1 MTRVSFYVLG
11 DGGNDAA
18 LDKRL
23 QFACRLAEKAWR
35 AGNRIFIAVNSQAE
49 AEALDQLLWQFR
61 PESFVPHN
69 CEHHEGIT
77 TAVVIG
83 CGEDC
88 GEHHDLLINLRAKI
102 PTHFSRF
109 ERLAEVVCQDPA
121 ILSETREHFGF
132 YRQRGY
138 PVETHNIA

>member
-11 DGGNDAA
+11 DNTTEDA
-18 LDKRL
+18 RL
-23 QFACRLAEKAWR
+23 EFACRLAEKAWR
-35 AGNRIFIAVNSQAE
+35 AGNRIFIAVNSEPE

-69 CEHHEGIT
+69 CEHQQLPS

-88 GEHHDLLINLRAKI
+88 GDHHDLLINLRSKI
-102 PTHFSRF
+102 PSHFSRF
-109 ERLAEVVCQDPA
+109 ERLAEVVSQTPDV
-121 ILSETREHFGF
+121 LHETREHFAF